1 MVILKKKLVN
11 KLISRNLSISTAESC
26 TGGLLSS
33 CITSIPSASKIFN
46 TGLITYSNSSKN
58 KLLKIPKK
66 ILKRDG
72 AVSKS
77 VCILMIKNLCRI
89 TKTDICVS
97 ITGIAGPS
105 GGSPSKPVGLI
116 YVGIKYRKKLICKKF
131 LIKNKGRNYIQK
143 ETVKKTLQLISLII

>member
-33 CITSIPSASKIFN
+33 CITSIPNASKIFN